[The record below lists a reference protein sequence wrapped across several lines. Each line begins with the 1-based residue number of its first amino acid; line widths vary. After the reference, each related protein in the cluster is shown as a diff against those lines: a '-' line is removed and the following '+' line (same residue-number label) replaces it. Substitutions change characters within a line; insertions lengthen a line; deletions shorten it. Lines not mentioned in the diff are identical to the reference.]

1 MITQHTVTVN
11 GMRLAYEVSGPPNG
25 DPLLLLPAL
34 GECAG
39 DWAPVRE
46 VLDRERRVYAVD
58 LRGHGRSDRPGDY
71 SLELMR
77 DDVLGLLD
85 ALGLD
90 RVDLV
95 GHSMGGVVAHLVA
108 QARPWQV
115 VRLVLEDAP
124 APLPREARAPVRP
137 EGELPFDWEMVLAVR
152 AGLDRPDPAW
162 LAGLGRIT
170 APTLVVAGGP
180 TSHVPRESIAELVRR
195 IPGARLHTIPAG
207 HLIHATAPREF
218 NAVLT
223 EFLGDPRTPERPGVR

>member
-58 LRGHGRSDRPGDY
+58 LRGHGRSDRPGEY

-124 APLPREARAPVRP
+124 RRCRGRRGPR
-137 EGELPFDWEMVLAVR
+137 
-152 AGLDRPDPAW
+152 
-162 LAGLGRIT
+162 
-170 APTLVVAGGP
+170 
-180 TSHVPRESIAELVRR
+180 S
-195 IPGARLHTIPAG
+195 
-207 HLIHATAPREF
+207 APRGSCPSTGRWCSRS
-218 NAVLT
+218 APGST
-223 EFLGDPRTPERPGVR
+223 GRTPPGSRAWGGSRPRPWWWRAARRATYRGRASPNWSAASPAPACTPSLRAT